1 MKGLAFLT
9 ACLLLIP
16 AAGVSAQEAVK
27 GKITGKLLTEDGK
40 PMSGGSV
47 FLFNSAGP
55 PPSQDKY
62 WRVPDAVAP
71 IGDGGLF
78 SLELPPG
85 TYYVGAMKRIS
96 AEKNVGPPEEGDYFL
111 KGQDATGN
119 PKKIIVKK
127 GETTDIGTIAEAA
140 PFRRS
145 VVKYGEGVT
154 TIEGVVRDA
163 EGKTVRGAVVFCYK
177 KPTARGKPL
186 FVSDRTGD
194 DGKYILRVSEG
205 GKYYLKVRD
214 QYGGGPPK
222 GGEIVGIYWQGIPVE
237 ASVKTGETTKGV
249 DIQVMRFPGRGPGQ
263 KQEQY

>member
-9 ACLLLIP
+9 AFLFFIA
-16 AAGVSAQEAVK
+16 AAGAFAQEAGK
-27 GKITGKLLTEDGK
+27 GKITGKLLTEDGR

-47 FLFNSAGP
+47 FFFNAATGP
-55 PPSQDKY
+55 PPSQEKY
-62 WRVPDAVAP
+62 WRVPDAVAK
-71 IGDGGLF
+71 IGDGGWF

-85 TYYVGAMKRIS
+85 KYYLGAMKRIS
-96 AEKNVGPPEEGDYFL
+96 TEKNIGPPAEGDYFL

-119 PKKIIVKK
+119 PKIFVIKK
-127 GETTDIGTIAEAA
+127 GETTDIGTIADAA
-140 PFRRS
+140 PFKRA
-145 VVKYGEGVT
+145 VVKYSDGVT
-154 TIEGVVRDA
+154 TIEGVVRDS
-163 EGKTVRGAVVFCYK
+163 EGNAVRGAVVFCYN

-214 QYGGGPPK
+214 LYGGGPPK
-222 GGEIVGIYWQGIPVE
+222 GGEIVGSYWQGVPVE
-237 ASVKTGETTKGV
+237 ASAKTGEITKGV

-263 KQEQY
+263 K